1 MKDGAEYAKRIA
13 RLFKKLRRGEK
24 AVDFGQPTDPTEQLI
39 TSILSVNTT
48 SEQGRKALRRLR
60 DRMVDYN
67 EIRVSSPAEIT
78 GAVKDLIPSS
88 TERAKK
94 LVNTLNA
101 LFHTEHQVDLS
112 CLKSM
117 GIRDAKRYL
126 EDLGDVE
133 PYVVASVI
141 LWSLGGHAIPVS
153 NPLLKSLRDSDLVA
167 PDCDVAVVQSFLE
180 RHVAAADAKQFCHVM
195 ERFAGSHVDAGS
207 ATSATRSPGRRKK
220 TRKKEPAK
228 KRPARSSAARRKK
241 ASRRG

>member
-1 MKDGAEYAKRIA
+1 MRNGAEYAKRVT

-39 TSILSVNTT
+39 TSTLSVNTT
-48 SEQGRKALRRLR
+48 PEHGRKALRRLK
-60 DRMVDYN
+60 DRMVDFN

-101 LFHTEHQVDLS
+101 LFHTEHQVDLG

-126 EDLGDVE
+126 EELGDIE
-133 PYVVASVI
+133 PFVVASVI

-153 NPLLKSLRDSDLVA
+153 NPLLKSLRDNDLVA

-180 RHVAAADAKQFCHVM
+180 RHVAATDAKQFCHVM
-195 ERFAGSHVDAGS
+195 EKFAGFHGGAGS
-207 ATSATRSPGRRKK
+207 VASAARSSRKGKK
-220 TRKKEPAK
+220 TRKKEPVK
-228 KRPARSSAARRKK
+228 KRPAKSSAAPRKK